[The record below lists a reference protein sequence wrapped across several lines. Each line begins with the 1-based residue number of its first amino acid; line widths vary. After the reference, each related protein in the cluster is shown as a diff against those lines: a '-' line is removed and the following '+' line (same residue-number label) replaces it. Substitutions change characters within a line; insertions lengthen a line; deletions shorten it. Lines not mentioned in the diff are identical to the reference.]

1 MLFLTYWELNQKFDP
16 SELAEITQKILSK
29 GLYPTEGVKQIG
41 WYVSTGGF
49 WGVTI
54 AEADNEEQLVKDT
67 NVWRLV
73 KPGIFKFIKT
83 SPAMEIAKVVPIL
96 MKLKKALD

>member
-1 MLFLTYWELNQKFDP
+1 MLFLTYWELNTDFDP
-16 SELAEITQKILSK
+16 SDLAELTQQILSK
-29 GLYPTEGVKQIG
+29 KLYPTEGVKQIG

-54 AEADNEEQLVKDT
+54 AEADSEEQLIKDT
-67 NVWRLV
+67 NVWRML

-83 SPAMEIAKVVPIL
+83 SPAMEIAKVLPIL
-96 MKLKKALD
+96 MKLKKAIE